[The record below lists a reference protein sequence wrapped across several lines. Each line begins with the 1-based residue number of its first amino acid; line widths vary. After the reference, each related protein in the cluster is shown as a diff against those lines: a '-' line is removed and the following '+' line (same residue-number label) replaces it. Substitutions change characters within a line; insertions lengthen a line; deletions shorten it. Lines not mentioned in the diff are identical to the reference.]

1 MEKEKEEF
9 KPFVPAEKQMKELG
23 QENIKEY
30 LIKYEKT
37 AKNMKMIFIN
47 KTERNN
53 EGY

>member
-1 MEKEKEEF
+1 MKQL
-9 KPFVPAEKQMKELG
+9 EKQMKELG